1 MWVVEEGENLVE
13 GDYLISSATPGHAMK
28 DNGQFDL
35 ANIISRVAEP
45 VDWST
50 VTEVIN
56 GKKHKRISV
65 LFESFVRNHKADK
78 LENEMKLI
86 ATVNANENESENRDV
101 DGGIKTRGDVLT
113 TKCRIGLKL
122 SFSSMKYFG
131 FISQAA
137 ASSSDADST
146 VELIGITSDKNGK
159 YIL

>member
-78 LENEMKLI
+78 LENEMKLMK
-86 ATVNANENESENRDV
+86 EDV
-101 DGGIKTRGDVLT
+101 ERMKLEMLQIKNLLNTE
-113 TKCRIGLKL
+113 
-122 SFSSMKYFG
+122 
-131 FISQAA
+131 A
-137 ASSSDADST
+137 
-146 VELIGITSDKNGK
+146 KNKGN
-159 YIL
+159 